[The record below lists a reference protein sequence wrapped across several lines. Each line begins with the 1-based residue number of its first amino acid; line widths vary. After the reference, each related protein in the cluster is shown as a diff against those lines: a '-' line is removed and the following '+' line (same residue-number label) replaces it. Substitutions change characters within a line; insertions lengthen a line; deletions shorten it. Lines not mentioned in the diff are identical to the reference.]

1 MMKFHVKMLL
11 VMVLALAVGVWPS
24 EGGSC
29 AKELVLGSSQ
39 LHGILASSAAAA
51 NSNSKLFSY
60 SDARAA
66 SGPITALKVYWQ
78 PGGCINGISLSYG
91 TAAAKTLGTA
101 SGMLSKQLQLAA
113 GQTITSAQ
121 LRATDRCIIWL
132 QLSTSN
138 KIMTSRASFG
148 TALPTVAVQTIVAP
162 ASS

>member
-1 MMKFHVKMLL
+1 MKPSCQALTLCF
-11 VMVLALAVGVWPS
+11 VLPYVA
-24 EGGSC
+24 EGRSC

-91 TAAAKTLGTA
+91 NAAAKTLGTA

-121 LRATDRCIIWL
+121 LRATDR
-132 QLSTSN
+132 
-138 KIMTSRASFG
+138 
-148 TALPTVAVQTIVAP
+148 
-162 ASS
+162 